1 MKIVSKGAM
10 QLGVGWYVRKRLMK
24 EEGRGEQVSFIGHRR
39 GACLLSI
46 FTVETNDYVSE
57 L

>member
-39 GACLLSI
+39 GACLLSM